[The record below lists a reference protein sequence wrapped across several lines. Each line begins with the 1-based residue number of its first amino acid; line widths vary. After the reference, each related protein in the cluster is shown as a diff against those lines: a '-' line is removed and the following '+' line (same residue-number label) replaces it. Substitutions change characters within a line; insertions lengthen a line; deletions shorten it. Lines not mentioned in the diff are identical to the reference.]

1 MVYVLYLSKVFLL
14 KKKKNRMGQDLAHWL
29 YFADPLSKQS
39 PLSPLLQISSQFSVN
54 CKWLGVLSSEK
65 KGTSCQPLEAFS
77 IFPFSLTLLRSSI
90 LPVPLPPPGSCFQ
103 SAGYKPPQIC
113 IQCDSSIIKKS
124 VKKSKS

>member
-1 MVYVLYLSKVFLL
+1 
-14 KKKKNRMGQDLAHWL
+14 MGQDLAHWL

-39 PLSPLLQISSQFSVN
+39 PLFPLLQISSPFFSVN

-103 SAGYKPPQIC
+103 STGYKPPQIC

-124 VKKSKS
+124 IKKSKS